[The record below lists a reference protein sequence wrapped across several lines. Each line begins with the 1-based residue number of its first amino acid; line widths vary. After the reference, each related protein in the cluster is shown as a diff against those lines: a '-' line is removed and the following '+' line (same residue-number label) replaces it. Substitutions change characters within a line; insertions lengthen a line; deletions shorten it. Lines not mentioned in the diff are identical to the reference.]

1 MANEEEIGAAI
12 DTARE
17 AGCQELVV
25 MHCVSAYPAPA
36 SDYNLR
42 TLADIGVRHHV
53 LAGLSDHTL
62 DNATAI
68 AAIALGACVIEKHF
82 TLDRSGGGPDDSFS
96 LEPAELHDL
105 CRDCRTSA
113 GIAARPGR
121 RLVRSITAVKT
132 ARKAVR
138 CSGDRFTWWPTS
150 KRATS

>member
-42 TLADIGVRHHV
+42 TLADIGARHDV

-82 TLDRSGGGPDDSFS
+82 TLDRSGGGPDDS
-96 LEPAELHDL
+96 L
-105 CRDCRTSA
+105 
-113 GIAARPGR
+113 IAARPGR